1 MDARERRREEA
12 TDAIHHIG
20 TNALPCLLKW
30 INYEPRPGQ
39 HRLETLVDHLPAK
52 IQDNSFLQSLLR
64 NRDQEQAETASVV
77 FSILG
82 PEAHGAVPAL
92 TRLMLRTN
100 RPVACYC
107 AMEALS
113 SLGPDALPPLLDV
126 INSPRFPHRRP
137 AIEAVG
143 FMHYM
148 GTNAS
153 PAVPVLA
160 GCIKDSD
167 PAVAE
172 TAAAA
177 LGKLQIEAE
186 LSVPALEAGL
196 QGTNEGVRVSAANS
210 LAKFKAQ
217 ASPAVPLLIRCMKDK
232 NLAVAEASVTALNT
246 LHLEPDLCVP
256 ALVEALQGTNGAIR
270 WHAALALAKFGVQAR
285 PAVPALVNCS
295 KDQDVFVAEWAIF
308 ALGHLHLD
316 PELSVPALTDGFR
329 HANGNIRFESV
340 RSLTNFGARARPAV
354 PALLKALGD
363 PDPLV
368 RKEVRNTLRQIAPE
382 TLAPQAPQATS
393 K

>member
-1 MDARERRREEA
+1 
-12 TDAIHHIG
+12 
-20 TNALPCLLKW
+20 
-30 INYEPRPGQ
+30 
-39 HRLETLVDHLPAK
+39 
-52 IQDNSFLQSLLR
+52 
-64 NRDQEQAETASVV
+64 
-77 FSILG
+77 
-82 PEAHGAVPAL
+82 
-92 TRLMLRTN
+92 
-100 RPVACYC
+100 
-107 AMEALS
+107 
-113 SLGPDALPPLLDV
+113 
-126 INSPRFPHRRP
+126 
-137 AIEAVG
+137 
-143 FMHYM
+143 
-148 GTNAS
+148 
-153 PAVPVLA
+153 
-160 GCIKDSD
+160 
-167 PAVAE
+167 
-172 TAAAA
+172 
-177 LGKLQIEAE
+177 
-186 LSVPALEAGL
+186 
-196 QGTNEGVRVSAANS
+196 
-210 LAKFKAQ
+210 
-217 ASPAVPLLIRCMKDK
+217 MKDK